1 MPYDL
6 PGVALV
12 TGAGSGIGRATA
24 ILYAKE
30 GCTKLSISDRNGK
43 SIEETKQIIERES
56 CGVAVWATV
65 CDVSDEAAVQAFID
79 GTVERFGRID
89 YAANVA
95 GITRLGPGT
104 AELSNAVW
112 DEDYAINLRGLFLC
126 ERAELQV
133 MLRQEPLLS
142 KDSKYPI
149 RGAIANIGSIASI
162 VGEKSL
168 PAYTAS
174 KHGVNGLTKA
184 DGHFYGHKGI
194 RVNSVC
200 PGAVFTDILANSGND
215 PNRAPVKD
223 GSNAQNALRRF
234 GDADEIAQCV
244 VWINSGRASYVTAT
258 VLTAAGGEIGV

>member
-1 MPYDL
+1 MTYDL

-30 GCTKLSISDRNGK
+30 GCRKLAISDRNAK
-43 SIEETKQIIERES
+43 SIEKTKQIIERETS
-56 CGVAVWATV
+56 GIAVWATV
-65 CDVSDEAAVQAFID
+65 CDVNNDAAVQAFID
-79 GTVERFGRID
+79 GAVERFGRID

-104 AELSNAVW
+104 AELSNAGW

-142 KDSKYPI
+142 KDSKYPT
-149 RGAIANIGSIASI
+149 RGAIANIGSTAAI

-174 KHGVNGLTKA
+174 KHGVVGLTKA
-184 DGHFYGHKGI
+184 DGHFYGPKGI
-194 RVNSVC
+194 RVNSV
-200 PGAVFTDILANSGND
+200 
-215 PNRAPVKD
+215 PVKD
-223 GSNAQNALRRF
+223 ASSSQNALRRF

-258 VLTAAGGEIGV
+258 VLTAAGGELGA